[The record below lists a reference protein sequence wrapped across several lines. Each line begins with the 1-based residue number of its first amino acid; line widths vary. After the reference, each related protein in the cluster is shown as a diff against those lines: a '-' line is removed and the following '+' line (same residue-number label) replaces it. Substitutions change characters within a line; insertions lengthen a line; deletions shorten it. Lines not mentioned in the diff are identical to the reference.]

1 MGLMKLFLIP
11 FLIFSSTAT
20 AEANNLD
27 ETFLNITLNCRTYR
41 IFDSPDKSKDV
52 ETVCI
57 RNKLKENNLS
67 KAEYNKWSKDYWN
80 KQKEAWDKF
89 LNNLEKE

>member
-1 MGLMKLFLIP
+1 MKLFLIP
-11 FLIFSSTAT
+11 FLVFSSTSI

-57 RNKLKENNLS
+57 RNKIEENNLS
-67 KAEYNKWSKDYWN
+67 KAEYNKWNKRYYKKQTEAWN
-80 KQKEAWDKF
+80 KFFKT
-89 LNNLEKE
+89 LEKE